1 VFRLFY
7 GRFVWKYFKK
17 SAEDNMEAFS
27 AINISLVE
35 KPKDIDAGLDNAFAI
50 DEVVLDS
57 KSIKRYR
64 TLTKLP
70 PIFQVYLQRQDYDP
84 EKRDTVINKHHIH
97 LNDLIYLDR
106 FTTDDNPERLM
117 LREESWDMDSQLLKL
132 REKSSI
138 LQITPETGK
147 SGPDLLDETFQ
158 FISSSGD
165 EISADSA
172 IAQALQAQAKSR
184 RADLAAISA
193 RVQSLES
200 QKTDLFSGNKEHP
213 YRLTAVFVH
222 RGQGGARGGHYWVY
236 VRDFQSDKW
245 RRYEDS
251 EVREVL
257 NTNEIFKAGD
267 PGTDGAPYF
276 CVYVRDDR
284 RDEIIDAVFRE
295 KPDEEMDQSD
305 DLPAISTSVPMEMT
319 EIEGIPILEPPSGPR
334 SVMEWED

>member
-1 VFRLFY
+1 
-7 GRFVWKYFKK
+7 
-17 SAEDNMEAFS
+17 M
-27 AINISLVE
+27 
-35 KPKDIDAGLDNAFAI
+35 
-50 DEVVLDS
+50 LDS

-70 PIFQVYLQRQDYDP
+70 PIFQVYLQRQDYDA
-84 EKRDTVINKHHIH
+84 EKRDTVINKHHIQ

-132 REKSSI
+132 RAKRNI
-138 LQITPETGK
+138 LQNSTENGK
-147 SGPDLLDETFQ
+147 DGPDLLDETYQ
-158 FISSSGD
+158 FISANAE

-172 IAQALQAQAKSR
+172 IAQVLKDQAANR
-184 RADLAAISA
+184 RADIKTLNA
-193 RVQSLES
+193 RVSSLES
-200 QKTDLFSGNKEHP
+200 AKMDLFSANKEHP

-236 VRDFQSDKW
+236 VRDFQSDRW

-251 EVREVL
+251 DVREVAD
-257 NTNEIFKAGD
+257 TGEIFKAGD

-276 CVYVRDDR
+276 CVYVKDDR

-295 KPDEEMDQSD
+295 KPDTEMMQVDGQS
-305 DLPAISTSVPMEMT
+305 MT
-319 EIEGIPILEPPSGPR
+319 ATIPLETNEIEGIPLEE
-334 SVMEWED
+334 SVDPKSAMDWDD